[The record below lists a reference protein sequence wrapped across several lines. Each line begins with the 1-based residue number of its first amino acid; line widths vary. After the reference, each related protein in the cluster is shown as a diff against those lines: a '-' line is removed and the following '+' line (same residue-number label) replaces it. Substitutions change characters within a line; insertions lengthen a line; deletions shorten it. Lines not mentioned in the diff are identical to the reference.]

1 LCLDFENL
9 DIRNWG
15 SIRRSEL

>member
-1 LCLDFENL
+1 LDFENL